1 MVSRV
6 CACEGSGISSGVIMC
21 CEMFIGVCPLKVARK
36 RKLCNHDLGFLKW
49 LKGIWGEIERKG
61 FDCSK
66 NKGVLEINDGF
77 REEDERMKG
86 LMWNGCLRE
95 IQYRNSFFFLYRNI
109 WVFIL
114 DIILIWIK
122 TKIDRHSLIFFWFFF
137 KKYIIFIFIINR
149 ILMY

>member
-6 CACEGSGISSGVIMC
+6 CACEGSAISSGVIMC

>member
-66 NKGVLEINDGF
+66 NKGVLEINDEF

-95 IQYRNSFFFLYRNI
+95 IQYRNSFFFLVQKYMSFY
-109 WVFIL
+109 FIL
-114 DIILIWIK
+114 DIILILIK

-137 KKYIIFIFIINR
+137 FLNI
-149 ILMY
+149 

>member
-6 CACEGSGISSGVIMC
+6 CACEGSAISSGVIMC

-86 LMWNGCLRE
+86 LMWNECLRE
-95 IQYRNSFFFLYRNI
+95 IQYRNSFFFLYRNMSFY
-109 WVFIL
+109 FIL
-114 DIILIWIK
+114 DIILILIK

-137 KKYIIFIFIINR
+137 LKIYYFF
-149 ILMY
+149 YFYY

>member
-21 CEMFIGVCPLKVARK
+21 CEMFIGVCPLKVVRK

-86 LMWNGCLRE
+86 LMWNECLRE

>member
-86 LMWNGCLRE
+86 LMWNECLRE
-95 IQYRNSFFFLYRNI
+95 IQYRNSFFFLYRNMSFY
-109 WVFIL
+109 FIL
-114 DIILIWIK
+114 DIILILIK
-122 TKIDRHSLIFFWFFF
+122 TKIDRHNLIFFWFFL
-137 KKYIIFIFIINR
+137 KYIYI
-149 ILMY
+149 Y

>member
-95 IQYRNSFFFLYRNI
+95 IQYRNSFFFLYRNMS
-109 WVFIL
+109 FYFRYYFNL
-114 DIILIWIK
+114 NK
-122 TKIDRHSLIFFWFFF
+122 NK
-137 KKYIIFIFIINR
+137 NR
-149 ILMY
+149 